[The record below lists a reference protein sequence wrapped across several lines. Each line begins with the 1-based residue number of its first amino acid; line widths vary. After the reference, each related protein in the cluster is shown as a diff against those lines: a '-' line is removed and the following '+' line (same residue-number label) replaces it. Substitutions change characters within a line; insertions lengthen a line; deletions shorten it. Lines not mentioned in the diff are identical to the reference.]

1 MEELAVLPQEES
13 GVRPEHAGAIR
24 PERGHRP
31 GRFVRVIGVR
41 RSERVVRVPELPL
54 AVPAQAE
61 PVVSRAE
68 LAVERALARAETNRL
83 LADYY
88 EKQGNRGLANF
99 YRVQAGDQKD
109 R

>member
-1 MEELAVLPQEES
+1 MKELAVLPQEES
-13 GVRPEHAGAIR
+13 GVRREHAGAIR

-83 LADYY
+83 LAELRREAD
-88 EKQGNRGLANF
+88 LAIIGYAPDPFNF
-99 YRVQAGDQKD
+99 GIW
-109 R
+109 